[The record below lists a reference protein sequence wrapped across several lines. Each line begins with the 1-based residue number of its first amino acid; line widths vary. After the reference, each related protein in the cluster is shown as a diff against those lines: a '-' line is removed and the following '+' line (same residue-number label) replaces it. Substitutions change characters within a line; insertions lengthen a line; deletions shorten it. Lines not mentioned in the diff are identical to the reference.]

1 MSGGERG
8 GGDDGS
14 IDWMRLVGSAHR
26 DVGLDRLLAAP
37 VARGAELRVVH
48 PAADAVSHA
57 RVVAVGHRDEL
68 SLALAEDL
76 CGFAR
81 RPARG
86 CEVVV
91 AGVLE
96 AVALGVVD
104 LDALA
109 GAPAAAL
116 LRDERL
122 DPRLALRDGTG

>member
-1 MSGGERG
+1 MDAERLDVSGGCA
-8 GGDDGS
+8 
-14 IDWMRLVGSAHR
+14 GSAHR

-37 VARGAELRVVH
+37 VACGAELRVVH

-57 RVVAVGHRDEL
+57 RVVAVGHRDEVG
-68 SLALAEDL
+68 LALARRGG
-76 CGFAR
+76 CAR

-109 GAPAAAL
+109 GAPSAAL